1 MVEVDDLQQLIP
13 TEKKRHIK
21 SGFLNYEETIKKG
34 GHFMQ
39 SISCEQFHPYQTF
52 SWDSKSEVPEV
63 FQLNKPQEQQNL
75 LGSMTHL
82 QPSNKPFDL
91 NFEIPRLS
99 EHMSISSFLTHRPI
113 AESILIPTPQQTQ
126 ESEASTSKELS
137 FFELLQGTNVKR
149 PKYWEDLCDDSMNS
163 QAVEL
168 QPIQIK
174 QKFDCISQL
183 KSQGLVIITQKQYIQ
198 FVIQMLLGF
207 QNEYFVFDIDQ
218 LSYIQQQTIYVEDMT
233 SLQQITQKFIELA
246 NYIQRLR
253 FYLLTPSNTILRS
266 KINTILQSF
275 VDEIEQKILQITI
288 LDEDMTILHFQIY
301 IKHLNKQIKTIFDIF
316 TADDCSQVN
325 KALYERI
332 IQINQRDEFLVKA
345 FYELNNFQLD
355 IFAKGINSQDVELQ
369 IPQHFPSQFSSTY
382 ANTVQSLALI
392 TQLKVLKIQHV
403 EEILTICQISEL
415 YLQSNLKQKNQ
426 YIQTIYKSKEQS
438 LKEIIRKYQV
448 FVIEK
453 EKQEQARRKIE
464 FQRIQMQVRIQKQK
478 YLESQQAKQASQK
491 NQKNELLVQI
501 EVNRINRKYNK
512 LIENQEERNLQLEQ
526 ELNEKKKL
534 QKEKEQLLMQ
544 LAELGVNIQDAKKN
558 NEISVELNPTPIQ
571 LITKKAVDNL
581 LEETPKMQKLEEQLL
596 TDGLQEQIE
605 DNHILE
611 EQIEN
616 QNESEKKPQIK
627 LQNQQQKFEEEL
639 QDNCQYSF
647 QLQLEVC
654 IGMHARLHNQLV
666 NKSIHFLLFEQLNF
680 LQLWNNIKKY
690 YFTSDGDFVDQNIF
704 QLIDNENNFI
714 PNKLTEIDIFP
725 KLKSKSKLARERQ
738 GFYECS
744 ISDQLQIKI
753 ESKAQLLKAC
763 FTNSILQQILIFFD
777 QIVKLRYCSHNLR
790 RNWKY
795 IQYIKDPKIANSYGM
810 LRYQMQ
816 TFIDIYQ
823 NYIFYDVLESTWN
836 DFKQQLTNAK
846 SVDEIINVE
855 GNYLNKIL
863 ETTLLKSDKKIIKE
877 SYNQCQS
884 MINQF
889 IQILEFQY
897 NFGLIQKQ
905 PPDISKLSQNFK
917 KQSDF
922 FSKFITWLKDPTTFD
937 RPV

>member
-1 MVEVDDLQQLIP
+1 MVEVDELQQLRP

-63 FQLNKPQEQQNL
+63 FQLNKPLEQQNL

-99 EHMSISSFLTHRPI
+99 EHMSISSFLTHRQPL
-113 AESILIPTPQQTQ
+113 AESKLIPTPQLTQ
-126 ESEASTSKELS
+126 ESETNTSKELS
-137 FFELLQGTNVKR
+137 FFELLQGTNIKR
-149 PKYWEDLCDDSMNS
+149 PKYWEDLSDDQMNS

-174 QKFDCISQL
+174 QKFDCICQL
-183 KSQGLVIITQKQYIQ
+183 KSQGLVIISQKQYIQ

-207 QNEYFVFDIDQ
+207 QNEYFVYDLDQ

-275 VDEIEQKILQITI
+275 VDEMEQKILQITI
-288 LDEDMTILHFQIY
+288 LDENMTILHFQIY
-301 IKHLNKQIKTIFDIF
+301 TKHLNKQIKIIFDIF
-316 TADDCSQVN
+316 TADDCNLVN

-403 EEILTICQISEL
+403 EEILNICQISEL

-426 YIQTIYKSKEQS
+426 YIQTIYKSKEQN
-438 LKEIIRKYQV
+438 LKEIIRKYHI
-448 FVIEK
+448 FITEK
-453 EKQEQARRKIE
+453 EQQEQIKRKIE

-478 YLESQQAKQASQK
+478 YLESQQAKQISQK

-544 LAELGVNIQDAKKN
+544 LADLGINIQDTKKN
-558 NEISVELNPTPIQ
+558 NEIQIELNPTPIQ

-581 LEETPKMQKLEEQLL
+581 IIETPNIQNIEEQLL
-596 TDGLQEQIE
+596 TDNLLEQTN
-605 DNHILE
+605 DNHIIE
-611 EQIEN
+611 EQIEKQHDSN
-616 QNESEKKPQIK
+616 QITQIK
-627 LQNQQQKFEEEL
+627 QENQQKFEEEL

-714 PNKLTEIDIFP
+714 PNQLTEIDIFP

-738 GFYECS
+738 GFYECQ

-777 QIVKLRYCSHNLR
+777 QILKLRYCSNNLR

-795 IQYIKDPKIANSYGM
+795 IQFIKDPKIANSYGM

-855 GNYLNKIL
+855 SNYLNKIL

-877 SYNQCQS
+877 SYNQCQQ

>member
-1 MVEVDDLQQLIP
+1 MVDVDELQLLRP

-63 FQLNKPQEQQNL
+63 FQLNKPQDQQNL

-82 QPSNKPFDL
+82 QPSNKPFEL

-99 EHMSISSFLTHRPI
+99 DNMSISSFLTYRPLT
-113 AESILIPTPQQTQ
+113 ESKVIPNPQLTQ
-126 ESEASTSKELS
+126 ESETIIQKELS
-137 FFELLQGTNVKR
+137 FFELLQGSQIKR
-149 PKYWEDLCDDSMNS
+149 PKYWEDLCNEQINN

-174 QKFDCISQL
+174 QKYECISQL
-183 KSQGLVIITQKQYIQ
+183 KSQGLLIITQKQYIQ
-198 FVIQMLLGF
+198 FVIQMILGF

-233 SLQQITQKFIELA
+233 CLQQITHKLIDLA
-246 NYIQRLR
+246 NYIQKLR
-253 FYLLTPSNTILRS
+253 FYLLKPSNTILRS

-275 VDEIEQKILQITI
+275 VDEIEQKILQISI
-288 LDEDMTILHFQIY
+288 LDENMTILHFYIY
-301 IKHLNKQIKTIFDIF
+301 TKHLHKQITIIFDIF
-316 TADDCSQVN
+316 TADDCNLVN
-325 KALYERI
+325 KGLYDKI

-355 IFAKGINSQDVELQ
+355 IFAKGINSQDIELQ
-369 IPQHFPSQFSSTY
+369 IPSHFPSQFSSTY

-403 EEILTICQISEL
+403 EEILSICQISEL
-415 YLQSNLKQKNQ
+415 YLQQNLKQKNQ
-426 YIQTIYKSKEQS
+426 NIQNMYKSKDQS
-438 LKEIIRKYQV
+438 LKEIIRKYKIFIYQ
-448 FVIEK
+448 K
-453 EKQEQARRKIE
+453 EQQDQIKRKIE
-464 FQRIQMQVRIQKQK
+464 FQRIQMQVRIQQQK

-491 NQKNELLVQI
+491 NQQNELLMQI

-534 QKEKEQLLMQ
+534 LKEKEQLLMQ
-544 LAELGVNIQDAKKN
+544 LAELGINIQDVKKN
-558 NEISVELNPTPIQ
+558 KEISIENNPTPIQ
-571 LITKKAVDNL
+571 LITKKAVDSL
-581 LEETPKMQKLEEQLL
+581 IEETQKSQEEKQLTENLNQEITNDNIIEEFVEKQINDEKKLQLKLENR
-596 TDGLQEQIE
+596 IE
-605 DNHILE
+605 
-611 EQIEN
+611 
-616 QNESEKKPQIK
+616 K
-627 LQNQQQKFEEEL
+627 LEEEL
-639 QDNCQYSF
+639 QDNSQYSF

-680 LQLWNNIKKY
+680 IQLWNNIKKY
-690 YFTSDGDFVDQNIF
+690 YFTSDGDFVDQNVF
-704 QLIDNENNFI
+704 SLIDNENNFV
-714 PNKLTEIDIFP
+714 PNQLAELDIFP

-738 GFYECS
+738 GFYECQ
-744 ISDQLQIKI
+744 ISEQLQIKI

-777 QIVKLRYCSHNLR
+777 QIIKLRYCSHNLR

-795 IQYIKDPKIANSYGM
+795 IQFIKDPKIANSYGM

-836 DFKQQLTNAK
+836 DFKQQLQNAK

-855 GNYLNKIL
+855 SNYLNKIL

-877 SYNQCQS
+877 SYNQCQQ

-889 IQILEFQY
+889 IQILEFQC